1 MTLAAGLPRPY
12 LLQLRKSEF
21 AAGHMM
27 FRLSNSYAGLPARFF
42 AHVRPTAVSGPSMLA
57 FNEAL
62 ALELGLDPEALNS
75 PGGAELFAGNAVPD
89 GIVPIAMAY
98 AGHQFGGFVP
108 QLGDGRAILL
118 GEAVDSRGRL
128 RDVQLKGAGRTPYS
142 RGGDGRA
149 AVGPVLREYLVS
161 EAMHALGIPTTR
173 ALAAVATGDLVYREN
188 TLPGAVLTRVAESHV
203 RVGTFQFF
211 AARGDVEGL
220 RALAD
225 YVIGRLYPELSDL
238 PDRYLALLGAV
249 ASRQAK
255 LVARWMQVG
264 FIHGVMN
271 TDNSSISGETIDFG
285 PCAFM
290 DAYDPAT
297 VFSSIDRNGRYQYQN
312 QPGIAQ
318 WNMARLAEAL
328 LPLIEGDG
336 DAALEKA
343 NDAIVAFAATFQAA
357 WLDGMR
363 AKIGLTDAEDEDADL
378 IQSLLDL
385 MRRDG
390 VDWTASFRRL
400 GDAARGDDL
409 PFWSL
414 FADRAAADSWLS
426 NWRMRSARDIK
437 DIEARADRM
446 DQVNPIYIP
455 RNHLVEEALA
465 AAINDGDLEPFE
477 ALRAVLAAPYVDRG
491 AEYIRY
497 AEPAPGHA
505 AGYKTFCGT

>member
-1 MTLAAGLPRPY
+1 
-12 LLQLRKSEF
+12 
-21 AAGHMM
+21 
-27 FRLSNSYAGLPARFF
+27 
-42 AHVRPTAVSGPSMLA
+42 
-57 FNEAL
+57 
-62 ALELGLDPEALNS
+62 
-75 PGGAELFAGNAVPD
+75 
-89 GIVPIAMAY
+89 
-98 AGHQFGGFVP
+98 
-108 QLGDGRAILL
+108 
-118 GEAVDSRGRL
+118 
-128 RDVQLKGAGRTPYS
+128 VQLKGAGRTPYS

-149 AVGPVLREYLVS
+149 AIGPVLREYLVS

-188 TLPGAVLTRVAESHV
+188 TLPGAVLTRVAESHI

-225 YVIGRLYPELSDL
+225 YVIGRLYPELTDL
-238 PDRYLALLGAV
+238 PDRYLALLQAV
-249 ASRQAK
+249 AGRQAK

-264 FIHGVMN
+264 FVHGVMN

-290 DAYDPAT
+290 DAYDPGT

-318 WNMARLAEAL
+318 WNMARLAETL
-328 LPLIEGDG
+328 LPLVEGEG

-343 NDAIVAFAATFQAA
+343 NGAIVEFAGTFQAA

-363 AKIGLTDAEDEDADL
+363 VKIGLTDAEDADADL

-385 MRRDG
+385 MQRDG
-390 VDWTASFRRL
+390 VDWTSCFRRL
-400 GDAARGDDL
+400 GDAARGNDS

-414 FADRAAADSWLS
+414 FADRAAADSWLA
-426 NWRMRSARDIK
+426 NWRARLGRDI
-437 DIEARADRM
+437 DGTEDRAERM
-446 DQVNPIYIP
+446 DRVNPIYIP

-465 AAINDGDLEPFE
+465 AAINDGDLAPFE
-477 ALRAVLAAPYVDRG
+477 ALRAVLAAPYVNRG
-491 AEYIRY
+491 AEYTRY